1 MSQMSSATAITT
13 MTITAKPAGPGVTE
27 FGSTVIDGVGI
38 GVSVPVSTIPKSTI
52 ICPPLDLRS
61 RNLELQPNDRKAPAV
76 TTAQELDERY
86 GRTRRRRLPWIVG
99 ILLVIAV
106 VGVFGWMTFMQ
117 SANSVDADDLGFEVA
132 DEHSVTVRF
141 QVTGGQGIDVAGA
154 IEALDEECGIV
165 GWRIVE
171 IPASDEH
178 LQQLSTTVPTVA
190 EATTGLVNSCWVA

>member
-1 MSQMSSATAITT
+1 M
-13 MTITAKPAGPGVTE
+13 
-27 FGSTVIDGVGI
+27 
-38 GVSVPVSTIPKSTI
+38 
-52 ICPPLDLRS
+52 
-61 RNLELQPNDRKAPAV
+61 

-141 QVTGGQGIDVAGA
+141 QVTGGQGKDVACA
-154 IEALDEECGIV
+154 IEALDEEFGIV
-165 GWRIVE
+165 GWKIVE
-171 IPASDEH
+171 IPASEEH

>member
-1 MSQMSSATAITT
+1 
-13 MTITAKPAGPGVTE
+13 
-27 FGSTVIDGVGI
+27 
-38 GVSVPVSTIPKSTI
+38 
-52 ICPPLDLRS
+52 
-61 RNLELQPNDRKAPAV
+61 V

-141 QVTGGQGIDVAGA
+141 QVTGGQGKDVACA
-154 IEALDEECGIV
+154 IEALDEEFGIV

-178 LQQLSTTVPTVA
+178 LQQMSTTVPTVA